1 MGVRGVLCFI
11 VFALLFFAFTA
22 VDSEGK
28 RGEEELSLDNQLY
41 SAFGGLNDDLAV
53 QLWVHCEVEL
63 LNAEEA
69 AEDLELYVPE
79 EKYGINNGIIS
90 SSTLLA
96 KEDIQKAILVLHPQG
111 KRTLLDCLRKNNIP
125 YLVSGEESHTKN
137 WYTKYLEFLF
147 ARTDA
152 HRRRQLLQ
160 SFAPA
165 PASAPTVESPKLK
178 PVSSISKVPD
188 SVRSSATPNSATI
201 TQSNKQESI
210 HQAVVI
216 AVVVTAAVTFVFTA
230 LVFSCYYRSHTG
242 LGRNNEKPLLSLSLS
257 DYSGSSH
264 KSSSAFGSSINK
276 GELNNQSFN
285 TSLNN
290 NKMASSLDD
299 KFYVLESDILNASKA
314 DTQSLG
320 TIADAAKISA
330 EASAHISPSSP
341 KPPPGL
347 PPLKPPPGRV
357 DHSTSEPPPLKP
369 PPGKAAP
376 PSQPPPGSPQAPPPT
391 GPPPPPIPSSI
402 KIGPRPPPPPPIPSG
417 IKTGPRPPPPPKSG
431 VPPPRPPP
439 MGLKLSPLGSN
450 HPSGTAGEGGEA
462 DSTKTKLKP
471 FFWDK
476 VLTNPDHAM
485 VWHELKSGSF
495 QFNEEII
502 ETLFG
507 YAPPEKNKNDPKK
520 EASSKHPAMQ
530 YIQLIESKKAQN
542 LSILLRALNVTTKE
556 VCDALQEGNELPS
569 ELLQTLLKMAPTSEE
584 ELKLRLFSG
593 ELSRLG
599 PADRFLKAL
608 VDIPFAFRRLETLLF
623 MCTLQ
628 EDATIIKES
637 FTTFEAACTE
647 LKKSRL
653 FLKLLEAVLK
663 TGNRMNDGTF
673 RGGAHAF
680 KLDTLLKLS
689 DVKGTDGKTTL
700 LHFVVQEII
709 RSEGVR
715 AARVAR
721 ESQSMSSVRSEDL
734 LEDALHNSEDE
745 FRSLGLQ
752 VVSGLSSELKNVKKA
767 AVLDG
772 DILTGNVAKLGHQ
785 LVKARDFLNSDMK
798 NIDEGSGFNQ
808 VLKNFVQNA
817 EIDIMSLL
825 EDENRIMTLVQST
838 ADYFHGNAG
847 KDEGLRLFIIVRDF
861 LIMLDKA
868 CKDIKDLP
876 KKPNRTPKREGST
889 VPPSPDP
896 HQSPDLRQHLFPAI
910 KDRRMDY
917 SSSDDDL

>member
-1 MGVRGVLCFI
+1 MGVKAVLCFI
-11 VFALLFFAFTA
+11 VFALLFFAFAA

-69 AEDLELYVPE
+69 VEDLELYVPE

-178 PVSSISKVPD
+178 PVSSISK
-188 SVRSSATPNSATI
+188 
-201 TQSNKQESI
+201 SNKQDSI

-216 AVVVTAAVTFVFTA
+216 AVVVTAAVTFVFAA
-230 LVFSCYYRSHTG
+230 LVFSCYYRSHSG

-257 DYSGSSH
+257 SSH

-299 KFYVLESDILNASKA
+299 KFSVLESDILNASKA

-330 EASAHISPSSP
+330 EASARISPSSP

-347 PPLKPPPGRV
+347 PPLKPLPGRV
-357 DHSTSEPPPLKP
+357 DHSTPEPPPLKP

-376 PSQPPPGSPQAPPPT
+376 PSQLPPGSPQAPPPT

-431 VPPPRPPP
+431 VPPPRPPTI
-439 MGLKLSPLGSN
+439 GLKLSPLGSN

-476 VLTNPDHAM
+476 VLTNPDHSM

-495 QFNEEII
+495 QFNEEMI

-542 LSILLRALNVTTKE
+542 LSILLRALNVTTEE

-608 VDIPFAFRRLETLLF
+608 VDVPFAFRRLETLLF

-721 ESQSMSSVRSEDL
+721 ESQSMSSIRSEDL

-752 VVSGLSSELKNVKKA
+752 VISGLSSELKNVKKA

-825 EDENRIMTLVQST
+825 EDENRIMTLIRHVKTLKICQRSQIGHQRGR
-838 ADYFHGNAG
+838 ARQYQ
-847 KDEGLRLFIIVRDF
+847 
-861 LIMLDKA
+861 
-868 CKDIKDLP
+868 
-876 KKPNRTPKREGST
+876 
-889 VPPSPDP
+889 PSPDP
-896 HQSPDLRQHLFPAI
+896 HQSPDLRQRLFPAI